1 MVLSHAQD
9 LLSLANLGANID
21 IHFVDLETAMAKD
34 ALKKHLSKRAE
45 KEDLVQ
51 RASSNIERLV

>member
-1 MVLSHAQD
+1 
-9 LLSLANLGANID
+9 
-21 IHFVDLETAMAKD
+21 MAKD

-51 RASSNIERLV
+51 RASYLCQTFNGLYTRFADLAFEAY